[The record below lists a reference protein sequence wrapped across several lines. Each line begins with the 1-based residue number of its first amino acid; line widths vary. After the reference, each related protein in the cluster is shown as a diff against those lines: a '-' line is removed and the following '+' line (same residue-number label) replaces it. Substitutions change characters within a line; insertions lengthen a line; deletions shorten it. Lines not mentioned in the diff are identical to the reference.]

1 MLRARNHNVSS
12 LTGRESQQCHQSQVS
27 SLSLRKAYQPMGISS
42 SSTEPT
48 KQVGTMRINLFF
60 AILLIAMT
68 SYFLWWG
75 LDYTMHQQTMLFIVA
90 TAFGVFM
97 AFNIGGNDVANSFGT
112 SVGAGT
118 LTITQ
123 ALCVAA
129 IFEVSGAVLAG
140 AEVTDTIRKGIVDL
154 DGLAVS
160 PNQFIYVMLSA
171 LIAAAFWL
179 LFATRK
185 GLPVSTTHAIIGGVV
200 GSSIVLGFDLG
211 GSATAFSTVNWATIG
226 QIAISWVLSPLLGGV
241 IAYVLYGQIKKNII
255 DYNDKTE
262 AHIGELKADK
272 KTLKDSHKLFFDE
285 LSESEQLSYT
295 SAMLRDQDIYK
306 DDDCTLEDLET
317 DYYQNL
323 YTIDRERN
331 DLDTLKAIKKW
342 VPLIAAMG
350 GVVMTSLVVFKGLQ
364 NINDNLTTLHGF
376 LFMGMVGA
384 LVWLATFIYTKSIRG
399 KHKEDLTKATFI
411 MFSWMQV
418 FTASAFAFSH
428 GSNDIANAV
437 GPFAAIMDVIRTNS
451 IASQAAVPS
460 AVMLTFGVA
469 LIVGLWFIGKEVIQ
483 TVGTNLA
490 KMHPASG
497 FSAELAAAA
506 VVMGASTMGLP
517 VSSTHTL
524 VGAVLGIGIVN
535 RDTNWALMKP
545 IGLAW
550 IITLPAAAIMSAISY
565 MILKQIF

>member
-1 MLRARNHNVSS
+1 
-12 LTGRESQQCHQSQVS
+12 
-27 SLSLRKAYQPMGISS
+27 MGTSS
-42 SSTEPT
+42 SSTGST
-48 KQVGTMRINLFF
+48 KQVGSMRINLFF
-60 AILLIAMT
+60 AILLVAMT

-75 LDYTMHQQTMLFIVA
+75 LDYTMHQQTTLFIVA

-118 LTITQ
+118 LTIPQ
-123 ALCVAA
+123 ALGVAA
-129 IFEVSGAVLAG
+129 IFEVSGAVLA
-140 AEVTDTIRKGIVDL
+140 VTDTIRKGIVDL
-154 DGLAVS
+154 DGLSVT

-200 GSSIVLGFDLG
+200 GSSIVLGYDLG
-211 GSATAFSTVNWATIG
+211 GSSTALSTINWGTIG
-226 QIAISWVLSPLLGGV
+226 TIAISWVLSPLLGGV
-241 IAYVLYGQIKKNII
+241 IAYLLYGQIKKNII

-262 AHIGELKADK
+262 AYIAVLKENKKELKK
-272 KTLKDSHKLFFDE
+272 QHKGFLDGM
-285 LSESEQLSYT
+285 SESEQLAYT
-295 SAMLRDQDIYK
+295 SAMLRDQEIYR
-306 DDDCTLEDLET
+306 DDDCTLEDIET
-317 DYYQNL
+317 DYYKDL
-323 YTIDRERN
+323 YKIEHERN
-331 DLDTLKAIKKW
+331 DLDTLKALKKW
-342 VPLIAAMG
+342 VPIIAAAG
-350 GVVMTSLVVFKGLQ
+350 GAVMSSLVVFKGLK
-364 NINDNLTTLHGF
+364 NVNSNMTTLQGF
-376 LFMGMVGA
+376 LIMGMIAA

-451 IASQAAVPS
+451 IASQAVVPP

-550 IITLPAAAIMSAISY
+550 IITLPAAAIMSAISFV
-565 MILKQIF
+565 ILKQIF

>member
-1 MLRARNHNVSS
+1 
-12 LTGRESQQCHQSQVS
+12 
-27 SLSLRKAYQPMGISS
+27 MGISNQS
-42 SSTEPT
+42 VKSASTGIMT
-48 KQVGTMRINLFF
+48 VNIFF
-60 AILLIAMT
+60 ALLLVGMT
-68 SYFLWWG
+68 AYFLWWG
-75 LDYTMHQQTMLFIVA
+75 LEYTMHQQTLLFVIA
-90 TAFGVFM
+90 TAFGIFM

-118 LTITQ
+118 LTIPQ
-123 ALCVAA
+123 ALGVAA

-140 AEVTDTIRKGIVDL
+140 GEVTDTIRSGIVDL
-154 DGLAVS
+154 DGLSVT

-179 LFATRK
+179 LFATKK
-185 GLPVSTTHAIIGGVV
+185 GLPVSTTHAIIGGIV
-200 GSSIVLGFDLG
+200 GSSIVLGITLG
-211 GSATAFSTVNWATIG
+211 GTEMAFSAVNWGTIG
-226 QIAISWVLSPLLGGV
+226 TIAISWVISPLLGG
-241 IAYVLYGQIKKNII
+241 IFSYLLYGQIKKNII
-255 DYNDKTE
+255 EYNDRTE
-262 AHIGELKADK
+262 AHIAI
-272 KTLKDSHKLFFDE
+272 LKDNKKILKQRHKEYLDS
-285 LSESEQLSYT
+285 LTESEQLAYT
-295 SAMLRDQDIYK
+295 SAMLRDQEIYR
-306 DDDCTLEDLET
+306 DDDCVVDDLET
-317 DYYQNL
+317 DYYKKIYEIEN
-323 YTIDRERN
+323 ERSN
-331 DLDTLKAIKKW
+331 LDTLKALKKW
-342 VPLIAAMG
+342 VPIIAAAG
-350 GVVMTSLVVFKGLQ
+350 GAVMASLVIFKGLQ
-364 NINDNLTTLHGF
+364 NVNSGMTTLRGF
-376 LFMGMVGA
+376 LIMGMIAA
-384 LVWLATFIYTKSIRG
+384 LVWLATYIYTKTIRG

-451 IASQAAVPS
+451 IATEAAVPP

-550 IITLPAAAIMSAISY
+550 IITLPAAALMSAISY
-565 MILKQIF
+565 MILTSIF

>member
-1 MLRARNHNVSS
+1 
-12 LTGRESQQCHQSQVS
+12 
-27 SLSLRKAYQPMGISS
+27 MGIISS
-42 SSTEPT
+42 SKGPT
-48 KQVGTMRINLFF
+48 KSVGTMRINLFF

-68 SYFLWWG
+68 AYFLWWG
-75 LDYTMHQQTMLFIVA
+75 LDYTMRQQTTLFIVA

-118 LTITQ
+118 LTIPQ
-123 ALCVAA
+123 ALGVAA

-140 AEVTDTIRKGIVDL
+140 GEVTDTIRSGIVDL

-185 GLPVSTTHAIIGGVV
+185 GLPVSTTHSIIGGVV

-211 GSATAFSTVNWATIG
+211 GSATVLSTVDWGTIG
-226 QIAISWVLSPLLGGV
+226 KIAVSWVLSPVLGGV
-241 IAYVLYGQIKKNII
+241 LAYILYGQIKKNII
-255 DYNDKTE
+255 NYNDKAE
-262 AHIGELKADK
+262 AQVATLKAKK
-272 KTLKDSHKLFFDE
+272 KTVKAEHKAFFE
-285 LSESEQLSYT
+285 ALSESEQLIYT

-306 DDDCTLEDLET
+306 DDDCKVDDLET
-317 DYYQNL
+317 DYYKHL
-323 YTIDRERN
+323 YTIDRERSS
-331 DLDTLKAIKKW
+331 LDTLKAIKQW
-342 VPLIAAMG
+342 VPIIAAIG
-350 GVVMTSLVVFKGLQ
+350 GVVMTSLVVFKGLK
-364 NINDNLTTLHGF
+364 NVNGNFTTLHGF

-384 LVWLATFIYTKSIRG
+384 LVWLAAFIYTKSIRG

-411 MFSWMQV
+411 LFSWMQV

-437 GPFAAIMDVIRTNS
+437 GPFAAIMDVIRTNQIS
-451 IASQAAVPS
+451 SEAAVPP

-535 RDTNWALMKP
+535 RNTNWALMKP
-545 IGLAW
+545 IGMAW
-550 IITLPAAAIMSAISY
+550 VITLPAAAGMSALSFV
-565 MILKQIF
+565 ILTKIF

>member
-1 MLRARNHNVSS
+1 
-12 LTGRESQQCHQSQVS
+12 
-27 SLSLRKAYQPMGISS
+27 MGISS
-42 SSTEPT
+42 SSTGST
-48 KQVGTMRINLFF
+48 KAVGSMRINLFF

-68 SYFLWWG
+68 AYFLWWG
-75 LDYTMHQQTMLFIVA
+75 LDYTMRQQTTLFIVA

-118 LTITQ
+118 LTIPQ
-123 ALCVAA
+123 ALGIAA

-140 AEVTDTIRKGIVDL
+140 GEVTDTIRSGIVDL
-154 DGLAVS
+154 DGLSVT

-185 GLPVSTTHAIIGGVV
+185 GLPVSTTHSIIGGVV

-211 GSATAFSTVNWATIG
+211 GSATALSTVNWGTIG
-226 QIAISWVLSPLLGGV
+226 TIAISWVLSPLLGGV
-241 IAYVLYGQIKKNII
+241 LSYLLYGQIKKNII
-255 DYNDKTE
+255 EYNDRTE
-262 AHIGELKADK
+262 AHIASLKGEK
-272 KTLKDSHKLFFDE
+272 KTLKQNHKYF
-285 LSESEQLSYT
+285 LSGLTESEQLAYT
-295 SAMLRDQDIYK
+295 SAMLRDQEIYK
-306 DDDCTLEDLET
+306 DDDCDVEDLET
-317 DYYQNL
+317 DYYKKL
-323 YTIDRERN
+323 HTIEHERTN
-331 DLDTLKAIKKW
+331 LDTLKALKQW
-342 VPLIAAMG
+342 VPIIAAAG
-350 GVVMTSLVVFKGLQ
+350 GAVMTSLVVFKGLK
-364 NINDNLTTLHGF
+364 NVNDGLTTLQGF
-376 LFMGMVGA
+376 LIMGMIAA

-451 IASQAAVPS
+451 IATEAAVPP

-550 IITLPAAAIMSAISY
+550 VITLPAAATMSAISY
-565 MILKQIF
+565 VVLRNIF

>member
-1 MLRARNHNVSS
+1 
-12 LTGRESQQCHQSQVS
+12 
-27 SLSLRKAYQPMGISS
+27 MGISS
-42 SSTEPT
+42 HSTKST
-48 KQVGTMRINLFF
+48 KPVGSTKVNLFF
-60 AILLIAMT
+60 ALLLIAMT

-75 LDYTMHQQTMLFIVA
+75 LDYTMRQQTTLFIVA

-118 LTITQ
+118 LTIPQ
-123 ALCVAA
+123 ALGIAA

-140 AEVTDTIRKGIVDL
+140 GAVTDTIRGGIVNL
-154 DGLAVS
+154 DGLSVT
-160 PNQFIYVMLSA
+160 PNQFIFVMLSA

-185 GLPVSTTHAIIGGVV
+185 GLPVSTTHAIIGGIV
-200 GSSIVLGFDLG
+200 GSSIVLGITLG
-211 GSATAFSTVNWATIG
+211 GADMALSTVNWDTIG
-226 QIAISWVLSPLLGGV
+226 SIAISWVISPLLGGL
-241 IAYVLYGQIKKNII
+241 ISYLLYGQIKKNII
-255 DYNDKTE
+255 EYNDRTE
-262 AHIGELKADK
+262 AHIAVLKENK
-272 KTLKDSHKLFFDE
+272 KTLKQEHKGYLDSM
-285 LSESEQLSYT
+285 SESEQLAYT
-295 SAMLRDQDIYK
+295 SAMLRDQEIYK
-306 DDDCTLEDLET
+306 DDDCTLDDLET
-317 DYYQNL
+317 DYYKDL
-323 YTIDRERN
+323 YTIDNERSN
-331 DLDTLKAIKKW
+331 LDTLKALKKW
-342 VPLIAAMG
+342 VPIIAALG
-350 GVVMTSLVVFKGLQ
+350 GAVMTSLVVFKGLK
-364 NINDNLTTLHGF
+364 NVNSGLTTLQGF
-376 LFMGMVGA
+376 LIMGMIAA
-384 LVWLATFIYTKSIRG
+384 LVWIATYIYTKSIRG

-451 IASQAAVPS
+451 ISTEAAVPT

-535 RDTNWALMKP
+535 KDTNWALMKP
-545 IGLAW
+545 IALAW
-550 IITLPAAAIMSAISY
+550 IITLPVAAGLSAISY
-565 MILKQIF
+565 LILIQIF

>member
-1 MLRARNHNVSS
+1 
-12 LTGRESQQCHQSQVS
+12 
-27 SLSLRKAYQPMGISS
+27 MGISS

-48 KQVGTMRINLFF
+48 KPVGTMRINLFF

-75 LDYTMHQQTMLFIVA
+75 LDYTMRQQTTLFIIA

-118 LTITQ
+118 LTIPQ
-123 ALCVAA
+123 ALGVAA

-140 AEVTDTIRKGIVDL
+140 GEVTDTIRSGIVDL
-154 DGLAVS
+154 DGLSVT

-171 LIAAAFWL
+171 LIAAALWL

-200 GSSIVLGFDLG
+200 GSSIVLGITLG
-211 GSATAFSTVNWATIG
+211 GTDMALSTVDWGTIG
-226 QIAISWVLSPLLGGV
+226 TIAISWVLSPLLGAL
-241 IAYVLYGQIKKNII
+241 ISYLLYGQIKKNII
-255 DYNDKTE
+255 EYNDRTE
-262 AHIGELKADK
+262 AQIAVLKDHKKELKK
-272 KTLKDSHKLFFDE
+272 EHKHFLDTM
-285 LSESEQLSYT
+285 SESEQLAYT
-295 SAMLRDQDIYK
+295 SAMLRDQEIYR
-306 DDDCTLEDLET
+306 DDDCLITDLET
-317 DYYQNL
+317 DYYKDL
-323 YTIDRERN
+323 YKIENERN
-331 DLDTLKAIKKW
+331 NLDTLKALKKW
-342 VPLIAAMG
+342 VPVIAALG
-350 GVVMTSLVVFKGLQ
+350 GAVITSLVVFKGLK
-364 NINDNLTTLHGF
+364 NVNSNMTTLQGF
-376 LFMGMVGA
+376 LIMGMIAA
-384 LVWLATFIYTKSIRG
+384 LMWLATFIYTKSIRG

-437 GPFAAIMDVIRTNS
+437 GPFAAIMDVIRTSS
-451 IASQAAVPS
+451 ISSEAAVPP

-497 FSAELAAAA
+497 FSAELAAAS

-535 RDTNWALMKP
+535 KNTNWALMKP

-550 IITLPAAAIMSAISY
+550 IITLPAAAGMSAIAFI
-565 MILKQIF
+565 ILNQIF

>member
-1 MLRARNHNVSS
+1 
-12 LTGRESQQCHQSQVS
+12 
-27 SLSLRKAYQPMGISS
+27 MGISS

-48 KQVGTMRINLFF
+48 EQVGTMKMNLFF

-75 LDYTMHQQTMLFIVA
+75 LDYTMHQQTLLFVMA
-90 TAFGVFM
+90 TAFGIFM

-118 LTITQ
+118 LTIPQ
-123 ALCVAA
+123 ALVIAA

-140 AEVTDTIRKGIVDL
+140 GEVTDTIRKGIVDL

-185 GLPVSTTHAIIGGVV
+185 GLPVSTTHAIIGGVI

-211 GSATAFSTVNWATIG
+211 GAETALSTVNWGTIG
-226 QIAISWVLSPLLGGV
+226 QIAMSWVLSPLLGGV
-241 IAYVLYGQIKKNII
+241 LAYLLYGQIKKNII

-262 AHIGELKADK
+262 AHIAELKIDK
-272 KTLKDSHKLFFDE
+272 RTLKKDHKEFFDG
-285 LSESEQLSYT
+285 LSESLQLSYT

-317 DYYQNL
+317 DYYKNL
-323 YTIDRERN
+323 YEIEHERN
-331 DLDTLKAIKKW
+331 GLDTLKALKKW
-342 VPLIAAMG
+342 VPIIAAMG
-350 GVVMTSLVVFKGLQ
+350 GVVMTSLVVFKGLK
-364 NINDNLTTLHGF
+364 NVNSNLTTLHGF

-437 GPFAAIMDVIRTNS
+437 GPFAAIMDVIRTNT
-451 IASQAAVPS
+451 IATQAAVPP

-550 IITLPAAAIMSAISY
+550 IITLPVAASLSAVSY
-565 MILKQIF
+565 IILKQIF

>member
-1 MLRARNHNVSS
+1 
-12 LTGRESQQCHQSQVS
+12 
-27 SLSLRKAYQPMGISS
+27 MGISNQS
-42 SSTEPT
+42 ATPANA
-48 KQVGTMRINLFF
+48 GTMKVNLFF
-60 AILLIAMT
+60 ALLLVVMT
-68 SYFLWWG
+68 AYFLWWG
-75 LDYTMHQQTMLFIVA
+75 LDYTMHQQTLLFIIA
-90 TAFGVFM
+90 TGFGVFM

-118 LTITQ
+118 LTIPQ
-123 ALCVAA
+123 ALGVAA

-140 AEVTDTIRKGIVDL
+140 GEVTDTIRKGIVDL
-154 DGLAVS
+154 DGYSVS
-160 PNQFIYVMLSA
+160 PNEFIYVMLSA

-179 LFATRK
+179 LFATKK
-185 GLPVSTTHAIIGGVV
+185 GLPVSTTHAIIGGVI
-200 GSSIVLGFDLG
+200 GSSIVLGYGLG
-211 GSATAFSTVNWATIG
+211 GSEMALSTINWATIG
-226 QIAISWVLSPLLGGV
+226 QIAISWLISPLLGGV
-241 IAYVLYGQIKKNII
+241 IAYLLYGQIKKNII

-262 AHIGELKADK
+262 AHLVE
-272 KTLKDSHKLFFDE
+272 LKDSKKALKESHKIFL
-285 LSESEQLSYT
+285 EQLSETDQLAYT

-306 DDDCTLEDLET
+306 DEDCTVEDLET
-317 DYYQNL
+317 DYYQKL
-323 YTIDRERN
+323 YIIDRERGG
-331 DLDTLKAIKKW
+331 LDTLKALKKW
-342 VPLIAAMG
+342 VPIIAAAG
-350 GVVMTSLVVFKGLQ
+350 AVVMTAMVVFKGLKKV
-364 NINDNLTTLHGF
+364 NSHMTNLNCF
-376 LFMGMVGA
+376 LFMGMMGA
-384 LVWLATFIYTKSIRG
+384 LVWLATYIYTKSIRG

-437 GPFAAIMDVIRTNS
+437 GPFAAIMDVIRTNE
-451 IASQAAVPS
+451 IASQAAVPP

-483 TVGTNLA
+483 TVGTSLA

-550 IITLPAAAIMSAISY
+550 VITLPAAAIMSAVSFI
-565 MILKQIF
+565 ILKQVF